1 MQGYD
6 GSLSRGHGDRGGV
19 VAARVERVAVY
30 PLAQHYR
37 FSEDLDFTITD
48 DEHMDQDFLNDTFV
62 EIADWIYDRTG
73 LELPPELHTFEIYA
87 NPRGRTSC
95 QGKLSYRG
103 PIAPRSGGLPR
114 IKLDLTADEHVA
126 LAPIPVPIFHA
137 VVERAGSAAFTI
149 SDLLQ
154 RPNTLIRARRLSPQQ
169 ESVFLFFKLFLVCHF
184 AQDGCRPICPRAE
197 PGQSCAF
204 GNIGECVCQFA
215 ISV

>member
-1 MQGYD
+1 
-6 GSLSRGHGDRGGV
+6 
-19 VAARVERVAVY
+19 
-30 PLAQHYR
+30 
-37 FSEDLDFTITD
+37 
-48 DEHMDQDFLNDTFV
+48 MDQDFLNDTFV

-126 LAPIPVPIFHA
+126 LAPVPVPIFHA

-169 ESVFLFFKLFLVCHF
+169 ESVFLFFKAVLGLPFCSGRMPTHLPTSGARAKLCVWQYRRMCLPVRDIGVS
-184 AQDGCRPICPRAE
+184 QDR
-197 PGQSCAF
+197 
-204 GNIGECVCQFA
+204 
-215 ISV
+215 